1 MVSVRVSPGTR
12 GSGTAAWELRLG
24 EGRGGEPQRRARRPR
39 RARPSRSARARSEEG
54 VS

>member
-24 EGRGGEPQRRARRPR
+24 EGRARDRRLRVALPCTCGHGRRK
-39 RARPSRSARARSEEG
+39 
-54 VS
+54 V